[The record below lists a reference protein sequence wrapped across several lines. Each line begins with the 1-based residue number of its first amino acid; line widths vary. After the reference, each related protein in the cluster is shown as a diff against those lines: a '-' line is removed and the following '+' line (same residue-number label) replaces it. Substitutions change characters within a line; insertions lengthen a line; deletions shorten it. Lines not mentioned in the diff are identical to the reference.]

1 MKIRDAQTSQEAH
14 FRSIEIVLNIH
25 TASNILEIYNREA
38 NKKNLNATS
47 RIATSIN
54 IYLIL
59 HIIQKNLKKISFS
72 GKSSLKKIDLSLLP
86 DYISKNEKIFQ
97 EWLE

>member
-25 TASNILEIYNREA
+25 TASNILEIYNRAA
-38 NKKNLNATS
+38 NQKNLNATS

-54 IYLIL
+54 
-59 HIIQKNLKKISFS
+59 S
-72 GKSSLKKIDLSLLP
+72 
-86 DYISKNEKIFQ
+86 
-97 EWLE
+97 